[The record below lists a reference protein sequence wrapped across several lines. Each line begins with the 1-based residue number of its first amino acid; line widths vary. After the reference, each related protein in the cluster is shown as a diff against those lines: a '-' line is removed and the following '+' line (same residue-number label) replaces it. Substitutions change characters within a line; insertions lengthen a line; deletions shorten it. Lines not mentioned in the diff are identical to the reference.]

1 MATHD
6 RMDLNVRSQA
16 FYRDF
21 YQFYK
26 NSCEMWYIKDAD
38 HRYVDANITFSS
50 HFLHDGLASVVGLDD
65 KHISIASGR
74 DINLMHD
81 FEAHAIEH
89 KKNITLFSYGYMCN
103 KNKVKSFVINIK
115 PFTLSNENMIM
126 VLISELS
133 YVDHRVD
140 WLSKVLRIDS
150 HPNTER
156 LFPSY
161 EYDDPRLILT
171 ESEWEVSWL
180 LICGCS
186 IRGIAKYLNVSAKT
200 VQVRASNAYI
210 NLRVYDKCGLL
221 KVAEKYNW
229 INFVPESLLA
239 LPTLIRIN

>member
-1 MATHD
+1 MAAHD
-6 RMDLNVRSQA
+6 RIDLNVRSQA

-21 YQFYK
+21 YHSCK
-26 NSCEMWYIKDAD
+26 NSCEMWYIKDAE

-50 HFLHDGLASVVGLDD
+50 HFLHDGLASVIGLDD
-65 KHISIASGR
+65 RDISIASGR

-89 KKNITLFSYGYMCN
+89 KKNLTLFSYGYMCS
-103 KNKVKSFVINIK
+103 KDKVKSFVINIK
-115 PFTLSNENMIM
+115 PFALSNESMNM

-133 YVDHRVD
+133 YVNHGVD

-150 HPNTER
+150 NPNTER
-156 LFPSY
+156 LLPSY
-161 EYDDPRLILT
+161 EDDDPRLILT

-180 LICGCS
+180 LICGYS

-200 VQVRASNAYI
+200 VQVRASGAYV

-239 LPTLIRIN
+239 LPALIRIS